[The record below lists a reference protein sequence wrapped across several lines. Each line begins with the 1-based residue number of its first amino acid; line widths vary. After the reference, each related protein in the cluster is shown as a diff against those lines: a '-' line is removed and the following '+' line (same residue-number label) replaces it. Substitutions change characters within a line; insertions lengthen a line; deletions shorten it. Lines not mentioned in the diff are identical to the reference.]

1 MWTKT
6 RNPDQGS
13 WIRSGGWEAAGS
25 AQDVARSKAPTHLP
39 AGQRSRRTF
48 IGRRLSPTW
57 LLDANGVTLR
67 HTSAVPIWAKP
78 GILMKV
84 RKPHDHE
91 REKTSHNE
99 DEENANYV
107 SARRVPLRPSHLS
120 IHEYLDRFTS
130 HSTRK
135 GGLRLGSCTLYEL
148 LPLDTG
154 SSAFADDDIEDAA
167 PSAAESCSHHL

>member
-1 MWTKT
+1 MDSQW
-6 RNPDQGS
+6 RVGGRRVRARRGAIEGS
-13 WIRSGGWEAAGS
+13 DVTCPLAKGRGGHSS
-25 AQDVARSKAPTHLP
+25 AE
-39 AGQRSRRTF
+39 
-48 IGRRLSPTW
+48 RLSPTW

-107 SARRVPLRPSHLS
+107 SARRVPLRPSHLF
-120 IHEYLDRFTS
+120 D
-130 HSTRK
+130 
-135 GGLRLGSCTLYEL
+135 
-148 LPLDTG
+148 P
-154 SSAFADDDIEDAA
+154 
-167 PSAAESCSHHL
+167 